1 MFVIISMEFSKMLQ
15 ILISLTIE
23 YTLKSR
29 TKYHTKNK
37 YLYNWNEVFLGS
49 IRIFGVVIDLSKSD
63 VVSSQLYNS
72 LERVQ
77 VAEATNIKIVIIM
90 PKIRCV
96 CDYVISLSE
105 IPCPNQYYMISDISF
120 ERYFDIAIKVEE
132 LYNEM
137 KIVVRCS
144 NCERLH
150 VFYNG
155 FDNEPVIYQVDR

>member
-1 MFVIISMEFSKMLQ
+1 
-15 ILISLTIE
+15 
-23 YTLKSR
+23 
-29 TKYHTKNK
+29 
-37 YLYNWNEVFLGS
+37 
-49 IRIFGVVIDLSKSD
+49 
-63 VVSSQLYNS
+63 
-72 LERVQ
+72 
-77 VAEATNIKIVIIM
+77 M

-105 IPCPNQYYMISDISF
+105 IPNPNQYHMISDISF
-120 ERYFDIAIKVEE
+120 ERYFDIAIKAEE

-155 FDNEPVIYQVDR
+155 CDKEPVIYQVDS

>member
-1 MFVIISMEFSKMLQ
+1 
-15 ILISLTIE
+15 
-23 YTLKSR
+23 
-29 TKYHTKNK
+29 
-37 YLYNWNEVFLGS
+37 
-49 IRIFGVVIDLSKSD
+49 
-63 VVSSQLYNS
+63 
-72 LERVQ
+72 
-77 VAEATNIKIVIIM
+77 M

-144 NCERLH
+144 NCDRLH